1 MKNIAKNYQFKKTEL
16 TIKNENELKDA
27 IYIYSRLG
35 YSKSNI
41 FESNYKNLYEYR

>member
-1 MKNIAKNYQFKKTEL
+1 MKNIAKNYQLKKSEL
-16 TIKNENELKDA
+16 TIRNENEMKDA

-41 FESNYKNLYEYR
+41 FESNYKNIYEYR